1 MSESASVLEVERGHS
16 NSSYN
21 IWGSMIYGLPWRVL
35 WLVEFVFALMATRL
49 LLTGCSGFPFGIDRG
64 FIRFGLR
71 NVPFALN
78 LSAALAF
85 GFFLAH

>member
-1 MSESASVLEVERGHS
+1 
-16 NSSYN
+16 
-21 IWGSMIYGLPWRVL
+21 MIYVFPWRVL

-49 LLTGCSGFPFGIDRG
+49 LLTRCGGFPFGVDRG

-71 NVPFALN
+71 NIPFALN
-78 LSAALAF
+78 LSAPLAF